1 MCSVDPTTR
10 EYDGQVVVVLRGELD
25 VPDTVRGMA
34 ELPIVAARERDIIDL
49 AGLSSSTP
57 AAWRRWYEYASTPDT
72 RSNPASIQNNLSP
85 PSKTAAP
92 SC

>member
-10 EYDGQVVVVLRGELD
+10 DYDGQVVVVLRGE
-25 VPDTVRGMA
+25 
-34 ELPIVAARERDIIDL
+34 
-49 AGLSSSTP
+49 
-57 AAWRRWYEYASTPDT
+57 T

-85 PSKTAAP
+85 PSKTAAS